1 MKKYQKFY
9 FILGKE
15 AVHETR
21 AGGFLKRFE
30 RRGSMK

>member
-21 AGGFLKRFE
+21 AGGFLNVLKGE
-30 RRGSMK
+30 DQ